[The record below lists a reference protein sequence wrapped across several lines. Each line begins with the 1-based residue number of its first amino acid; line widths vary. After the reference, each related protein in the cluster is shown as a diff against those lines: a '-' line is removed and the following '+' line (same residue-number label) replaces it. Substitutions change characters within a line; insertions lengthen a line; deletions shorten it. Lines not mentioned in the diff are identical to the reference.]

1 MQASTFRLK
10 TNLLTGGR
18 SHTPLAKSGGL
29 TMGLNFYTVGRKNK
43 LHTHP
48 GEDHAFVVIEGQ
60 ATFFDKEGK
69 ATVLNKGEGIM
80 LPDGHYYYFESTGTV
95 PLAILRSSAARKD
108 RPAVLRV
115 DVKGDKRMDEEEG
128 FAVADGA
135 AIDGQYW
142 EMK

>member
-1 MQASTFRLK
+1 
-10 TNLLTGGR
+10 
-18 SHTPLAKSGGL
+18 
-29 TMGLNFYTVGRKNK
+29 MGLNFYTPGRKNK

-60 ATFFDKEGK
+60 ATFYDKDNK
-69 ATVLNKGEGIM
+69 PTVLNKGEGIM
-80 LPDGHYYYFESTGTV
+80 LPDGYYYYFESTGTV

-115 DVKGDKRMDEEEG
+115 DVEGDKRMEEEEG
-128 FAVADGA
+128 FAVADGE
-135 AIDGQYW
+135 AIEGQYW

>member
-1 MQASTFRLK
+1 MQASTFKLK

-60 ATFFDKEGK
+60 ATFYDKDNRP
-69 ATVLNKGEGIM
+69 TVLDKGQGIM
-80 LPDGHYYYFESTGTV
+80 LPDGYYYYFESTGTV

-115 DVKGDKRMDEEEG
+115 DVKGDKRMEEEEG
-128 FAVADGA
+128 FAVADGE
-135 AIDGQYW
+135 AIEGQYW